1 MAVPLQC
8 HLFSPDRGPPVR
20 LICRRLL
27 KPASL
32 TGLESPES
40 FQVWQEA
47 ISWSGLLARA
57 ALELAAQK
65 QRPLGRS
72 QITEPDN
79 LMHEVGVLNDVK
91 SSICSLGADYTGC
104 SHLIT
109 STNEAVSRNFPGRRG
124 LRRIPREKCPSS
136 AEKSCGPNPYLSSLL
151 CMFCSFSKAS
161 FLSARG
167 RTPETSQI
175 NRIVQ
180 KQATNGSGT
189 SIILIISARY

>member
-1 MAVPLQC
+1 M
-8 HLFSPDRGPPVR
+8 
-20 LICRRLL
+20 
-27 KPASL
+27 
-32 TGLESPES
+32 
-40 FQVWQEA
+40 WQEA

-57 ALELAAQK
+57 TLELATQK
-65 QRPLGRS
+65 ERPLGQS

-79 LMHEVGVLNDVK
+79 LMHKVGVLNDVK
-91 SSICSLGADYTGC
+91 SCICPLGASCTGC
-104 SHLIT
+104 LHLIT
-109 STNEAVSRNFPGRRG
+109 STNEAISLNFSGRRG
-124 LRRIPREKCPSS
+124 LCQIPQEKCPSS
-136 AEKSCGPNPYLSSLL
+136 AEKSSGPNPYLSSLF
-151 CMFCSFSKAS
+151 CVFCSFSKAS